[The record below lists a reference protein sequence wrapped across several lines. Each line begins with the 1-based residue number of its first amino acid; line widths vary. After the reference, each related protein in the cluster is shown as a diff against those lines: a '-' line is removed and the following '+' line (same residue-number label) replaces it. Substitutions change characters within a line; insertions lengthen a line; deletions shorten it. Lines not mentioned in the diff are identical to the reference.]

1 MARVRRRDAAPPTV
15 NAKIVM
21 AITSPMTAAS

>member
-1 MARVRRRDAAPPTV
+1 VRTAQPTV
-15 NAKIVM
+15 NAQTVM